1 MNHQS
6 AWDNYKS
13 YNIGFEMQSVN
24 YMGNILIEN
33 SDFENQV
40 SLHSQTCAPGTIT
53 LRNCTGDLKNDRY
66 VIEYIACNLTVER
79 CNFKNAS
86 LFLFNGQP
94 NIKVNNGNIRDN
106 TWDQGTAPTQNW
118 GSVVLIGSSGASNVV
133 IRNNIIRKRSNNVL
147 LKYQQPP
154 NTGVTFNE
162 SENTVTNF

>member
-1 MNHQS
+1 
-6 AWDNYKS
+6 
-13 YNIGFEMQSVN
+13 
-24 YMGNILIEN
+24 MGNILIEN

-53 LRNCTGDLKNDRY
+53 LRGCTGDLKNDRY

-79 CNFKNAS
+79 CNFKNSS

-147 LKYQQPP
+147 LKYQSPP